1 MEQANFNVLE
11 ILCNVYGKVEKSKLS
26 KEKLR
31 KAQKEI
37 DLLNEYLGTSSIQSV
52 LFCVIFSLGYK
63 LRGSVDLE
71 DIAEYLE
78 TSELDIVRYKKDID
92 FLCEKCFVEVEEST
106 RSRSKMPM
114 ASSIFSINPNLSDC
128 IMNNQNL
135 SSVNIKKTTLDR
147 YDFVKSI
154 SDLIENRDDDDL
166 PFTWLKRKLLLAEEK
181 SCDLD
186 FVKQTKKAIPEP
198 EDRLLFY
205 EVCDDFI
212 QTNRRASD
220 VGITLK
226 DIYGSTRLMLSAAH
240 SLKDGKNQLI
250 KDEFVSLTKGGLFED
265 SEIIL
270 TEKGKQLFLQEDI
283 GLFVKTVSDKDL
295 LKPENI
301 KSKSLFYS
309 TEVKN
314 QIDFLQT
321 NLQIEQ
327 LRNLRQRLDDMNM
340 PKGVCALFYGTP
352 GTGKTE
358 TALQIAKATNRAI
371 MQVDISQTKSCWFG
385 ESEKKIK
392 EIFDK
397 YRQLCKDAEQTPILL
412 FNEADAVLSKRK
424 DVGTSNVAQTE
435 NAIQNIILQE
445 METLDGILI
454 ATTNLANNFDAAFER
469 RFLFKVKFEK
479 PTIEAKMKIWNN
491 KLSWLTPDDSKRLA
505 EAFDFSG
512 GEIDNIVRKATM
524 DELITGKHSSI
535 EQLISLCSNERLEN
549 AERKKVGF

>member
-63 LRGSVDLE
+63 RRGSVDLE

>member
-63 LRGSVDLE
+63 RRGSVDLE
-71 DIAEYLE
+71 DIAAYLE

-106 RSRSKMPM
+106 CSRSKMPM

-309 TEVKN
+309 TEVKD

-321 NLQIEQ
+321 NLQSEQ

-479 PTIEAKMKIWNN
+479 PTIEAKMNIWNN

-505 EAFDFSG
+505 ETFDFSG

>member
-63 LRGSVDLE
+63 RRGSVDLE
-71 DIAEYLE
+71 NIAAYLE

-92 FLCEKCFVEVEEST
+92 FLCEKCFVEVEESA

-114 ASSIFSINPNLSDC
+114 ASSIFSINSILSDC

-135 SSVNIKKTTLDR
+135 SSVNIKKTALDR

-186 FVKQTKKAIPEP
+186 FVKQTKKAISEP

-212 QTNRRASD
+212 QTSRRASD
-220 VGITLK
+220 VGITLN

-240 SLKDGKNQLI
+240 SLKNGENQLI
-250 KDEFVSLTKGGLFED
+250 KDEFVSLTKGGLFDD
-265 SEIIL
+265 SEITL
-270 TEKGKQLFLQEDI
+270 TEKGKQLFLQEDV

-309 TEVKN
+309 AEVKN

-321 NLQIEQ
+321 NLQSEQ
-327 LRNLRQRLDDMNM
+327 LRNLRQRLDDINM

-424 DVGTSNVAQTE
+424 DVGVSNVAQTE

-479 PTIEAKMKIWNN
+479 PTIEAKMRIWND
-491 KLSWLTPDDSKRLA
+491 KLPWLKPTDSKQLA

-535 EQLISLCSNERLEN
+535 EQLMLLCSNERLAN

>member
-63 LRGSVDLE
+63 RRGSVDLE

-479 PTIEAKMKIWNN
+479 PTIEAKKRIWND
-491 KLSWLTPDDSKRLA
+491 KLPWLTPTDSKQLA

-535 EQLISLCSNERLEN
+535 EQLFSLCSNERLEN

>member
-63 LRGSVDLE
+63 RRGSVDLE
-71 DIAEYLE
+71 DIAAYLE

-92 FLCEKCFVEVEEST
+92 FLCEKCFVEVEESA

-135 SSVNIKKTTLDR
+135 SSVNIKKTILDR

-212 QTNRRASD
+212 QTSRRASD

-226 DIYGSTRLMLSAAH
+226 DIYGSIRLMLSAAH

-295 LKPENI
+295 LKPEKI

-309 TEVKN
+309 AEAKN

-327 LRNLRQRLDDMNM
+327 LKNLRQRLDDMNM

-479 PTIEAKMKIWNN
+479 PTIEAKMNIWNN

-505 EAFDFSG
+505 ETFDFSG

>member
-63 LRGSVDLE
+63 RRGSVDLE

-181 SCDLD
+181 HCDLD
-186 FVKQTKKAIPEP
+186 FVKQTKKAISEP

-226 DIYGSTRLMLSAAH
+226 DIYGSIRLMLSAAH

-309 TEVKN
+309 AEVKN

-321 NLQIEQ
+321 NLQSEQ

-479 PTIEAKMKIWNN
+479 PTIEVKMRIWND
-491 KLSWLTPDDSKRLA
+491 KLPWLTPTDSKQLA
-505 EAFDFSG
+505 ETFDFSG

-535 EQLISLCSNERLEN
+535 EQLFSLCSNERLEN

>member
-63 LRGSVDLE
+63 RRGSVDLE

-205 EVCDDFI
+205 EVCKL
-212 QTNRRASD
+212 T
-220 VGITLK
+220 VVL
-226 DIYGSTRLMLSAAH
+226 LM
-240 SLKDGKNQLI
+240 
-250 KDEFVSLTKGGLFED
+250 
-265 SEIIL
+265 
-270 TEKGKQLFLQEDI
+270 
-283 GLFVKTVSDKDL
+283 
-295 LKPENI
+295 
-301 KSKSLFYS
+301 
-309 TEVKN
+309 
-314 QIDFLQT
+314 
-321 NLQIEQ
+321 
-327 LRNLRQRLDDMNM
+327 
-340 PKGVCALFYGTP
+340 
-352 GTGKTE
+352 
-358 TALQIAKATNRAI
+358 
-371 MQVDISQTKSCWFG
+371 
-385 ESEKKIK
+385 
-392 EIFDK
+392 
-397 YRQLCKDAEQTPILL
+397 
-412 FNEADAVLSKRK
+412 
-424 DVGTSNVAQTE
+424 
-435 NAIQNIILQE
+435 
-445 METLDGILI
+445 
-454 ATTNLANNFDAAFER
+454 
-469 RFLFKVKFEK
+469 
-479 PTIEAKMKIWNN
+479 
-491 KLSWLTPDDSKRLA
+491 
-505 EAFDFSG
+505 
-512 GEIDNIVRKATM
+512 
-524 DELITGKHSSI
+524 
-535 EQLISLCSNERLEN
+535 
-549 AERKKVGF
+549 

>member
-63 LRGSVDLE
+63 RRGSVDLE

-181 SCDLD
+181 HCDLD
-186 FVKQTKKAIPEP
+186 FVKQTKKAISEP

-226 DIYGSTRLMLSAAH
+226 DIYGSIRLMLSAAH

-309 TEVKN
+309 AEVKN

-321 NLQIEQ
+321 NLQSEQ

-479 PTIEAKMKIWNN
+479 PTIEAKMRIWND

-505 EAFDFSG
+505 ETFDFSG

-535 EQLISLCSNERLEN
+535 EQLISLCSNERLAK